1 MAACPPALIVRGEM
15 FGSFTA
21 HATGMP
27 ILDAQTDFRRARRAH
42 TIARAVGRLKRQRG
56 SGHLPTMDDRPGGL
70 ETSRSIEVVPLD
82 SIVGTLE
89 PTVQFDARFRP
100 ASEVVRPRWERI
112 ALAHRNGRPL
122 PPIDLV
128 KRPDGYYV
136 LDGRHRVS
144 VARALGHPDI
154 EAFVRASPN
163 RWPARSCPQTVAAP
177 RFGARPGRP
186 LNIKGASGIHRSV
199 IQDGASSRECTA
211 CT

>member
-1 MAACPPALIVRGEM
+1 MAARPPALIVRSEM

-27 ILDAQTDFRRARRAH
+27 SLDAQTDFRRARRAH
-42 TIARAVGRLKRQRG
+42 AVARAVGRLKRQRG
-56 SGHLPTMDDRPGGL
+56 LRHPPTMCDRIGGL
-70 ETSRSIEVVPLD
+70 ETSRRVEVVPLD

-89 PTVQFDARFRP
+89 PTVHFDARFRP
-100 ASEVVRPRWERI
+100 ASEVVRRRWERI
-112 ALAHRNGRPL
+112 ALAHRTRHPL

-144 VARALGHPDI
+144 VALALGYRDI
-154 EAFVRASPN
+154 EASVRASPN
-163 RWPARSCPQTVAAP
+163 RGLTRSCRKPP
-177 RFGARPGRP
+177 RRRGSGLDRRDPSTSTARP
-186 LNIKGASGIHRSV
+186 ASTLCDPKTERA
-199 IQDGASSRECTA
+199 QRECTA